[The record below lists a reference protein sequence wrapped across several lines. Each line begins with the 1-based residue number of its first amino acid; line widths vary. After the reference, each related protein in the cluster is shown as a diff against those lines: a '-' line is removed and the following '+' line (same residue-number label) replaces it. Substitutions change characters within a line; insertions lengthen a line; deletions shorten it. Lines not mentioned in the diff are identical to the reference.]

1 MKSDSTSLMGAQRRQ
16 EALAAQTPPATS
28 PVSRRQFLVAAGM
41 AASASGLQLAQAAPP
56 RRAIS
61 LGFDNFAV
69 RACGWN
75 ARQLIDH
82 AEALRCDSLF
92 ITDFGPLE
100 GRFDDASLTD
110 LRRYAADKG
119 VTIELGS
126 WSICPTAKRFKDDWG
141 TAEEHLTL
149 GIRMA
154 KALGS
159 RAFRVILGG
168 REDRSGEGGISA
180 RIDDT
185 VAVLRKVRS
194 RAADSGVTIAIE
206 NHAGDMRS
214 EELAGLVEA
223 AGSDFVGVNF
233 DSGNACWALED
244 PVTALERLAP
254 YVATT
259 SLRDSMVWESARGV
273 TVQWTAMGEGCVD
286 LPAFFNLFA
295 EKCPGV
301 TVNIETISGFAREF
315 PLFDRTFW
323 RDYPDVRGRDLA
335 RFWALARRGRP
346 LEPFS
351 VPQGSERKA
360 AERDY
365 QLAELDRSI
374 RFCRD
379 KLSLGIRLS

>member
-1 MKSDSTSLMGAQRRQ
+1 M
-16 EALAAQTPPATS
+16 
-28 PVSRRQFLVAAGM
+28 AAG
-41 AASASGLQLAQAAPP
+41 AAAAVSSLPLARAAAP
-56 RRAIS
+56 RRGIP

-75 ARQLIDH
+75 ARQLVDH
-82 AEALRCDSLF
+82 AEAIRCDSLF

-100 GRFDDASLTD
+100 GRFDDASLAD
-110 LRRYAADKG
+110 LRRYATDRG
-119 VTIELGS
+119 VTLELGS

-141 TAEEHLTL
+141 TAEEHLAL

-154 KALGS
+154 KALGG
-159 RAFRVILGG
+159 RACRVILGS
-168 REDRSGEGGISA
+168 REDRSSEGGIAA

-185 VAVLRKVRS
+185 VAVLKKLRS
-194 RAADSGVTIAIE
+194 QAIDSGITIAVE

-223 AGSDFVGVNF
+223 AGTDFVGVNF

-244 PVTALERLAP
+244 PLAALERLAP
-254 YVATT
+254 FIATT
-259 SLRDSMVWESARGV
+259 SLRDSMVWESANGV

-286 LPAFFNLFA
+286 QPAFFNLFA

-315 PLFDRTFW
+315 PLFDQAFW
-323 RDYPDVRGRDLA
+323 REYPDVHARDLA

-346 LEPFS
+346 LEGFS
-351 VPQGSERKA
+351 VPPGSERQA
-360 AERDY
+360 AEREY

-379 KLSLGIRLS
+379 ELGLGIKPN

>member
-1 MKSDSTSLMGAQRRQ
+1 MRSPL
-16 EALAAQTPPATS
+16 PAI
-28 PVSRRQFLVAAGM
+28 PVSRRQLLMAAG
-41 AASASGLQLAQAAPP
+41 AAAAVSSLPLVRAAVP
-56 RRAIS
+56 RRGIP

-75 ARQLIDH
+75 ARQLVDH

-100 GRFDDASLTD
+100 GRFDDASLAG
-110 LRRYAADKG
+110 LRRYASDRG
-119 VTIELGS
+119 VALELGS

-141 TAEEHLTL
+141 TAEEHLAL
-149 GIRMA
+149 GIRMT
-154 KALGS
+154 KALGG
-159 RAFRVILGG
+159 RAFRVILGS
-168 REDRSGEGGISA
+168 REDRSSEGGIAA

-185 VAVLRKVRS
+185 VAVLKRMRS
-194 RAADSGVTIAIE
+194 RAIDSGITIAVE

-244 PVTALERLAP
+244 PLAALERLTP
-254 YVATT
+254 FIVTT
-259 SLRDSMVWESARGV
+259 SLRDSMVWESANGV

-286 LPAFFNLFA
+286 LSAFFNLFA

-315 PLFDRTFW
+315 PLFDRAFW
-323 RDYPDVRGRDLA
+323 REYPNVHARELA

-346 LEPFS
+346 LEGFS
-351 VPQGSERKA
+351 VPPGSDRQA
-360 AERDY
+360 AEREY

-379 KLSLGIRLS
+379 ELGLGIR

>member
-1 MKSDSTSLMGAQRRQ
+1 MRDHLLSSTLSHPLEQTTPTRSP
-16 EALAAQTPPATS
+16 LAAI
-28 PVSRRQFLVAAGM
+28 PVSRRQLLMAAG
-41 AASASGLQLAQAAPP
+41 AATAVSSLPLARAAVP
-56 RRAIS
+56 RRGIP

-75 ARQLIDH
+75 ARQLVDH
-82 AEALRCDSLF
+82 AEVLRCDSLF
-92 ITDFGPLE
+92 ITDLGPLE
-100 GRFDDASLTD
+100 GHFDNASLAE
-110 LRRYAADKG
+110 LRRYALDRG
-119 VTIELGS
+119 VALELGS
-126 WSICPTAKRFKDDWG
+126 WSICPTAKRFKNDWG
-141 TAEEHLTL
+141 TAEEHLAL

-154 KALGS
+154 KALGG
-159 RAFRVILGG
+159 RAFRVILGSS
-168 REDRSGEGGISA
+168 EDRASKGGIAA

-185 VAVLRKVRS
+185 VKVLRKVRS
-194 RAADSGVTIAIE
+194 LAIDSGITIAVE

-214 EELAGLVEA
+214 EELFGLVEA

-244 PVTALERLAP
+244 PVAALERLAP
-254 YVATT
+254 FIVTT
-259 SLRDSMVWESARGV
+259 SLRDSMVWESANGV

-286 LPAFFNLFA
+286 LSAFFNLFA

-315 PLFDRTFW
+315 PLLDQAFW
-323 RDYPDVRGRDLA
+323 REYPDVHARDLA

-346 LEPFS
+346 LEGFS
-351 VPQGSERKA
+351 VPPGSDRQA
-360 AERDY
+360 AEREY

-379 KLSLGIRLS
+379 ELGLGIR

>member
-1 MKSDSTSLMGAQRRQ
+1 MGAQRRQ

>member
-1 MKSDSTSLMGAQRRQ
+1 MKTHRRSSIRSQRLKQ
-16 EALAAQTPPATS
+16 ATPLRSPLSAI
-28 PVSRRQFLVAAGM
+28 PVSRRQLLMAAG
-41 AASASGLQLAQAAPP
+41 AAAAVSSLPLVRAAVP
-56 RRAIS
+56 RRGIP

-75 ARQLIDH
+75 ARQLVDH

-100 GRFDDASLTD
+100 GRFDDASLAD
-110 LRRYAADKG
+110 LRRYASDRG
-119 VTIELGS
+119 VALELGS

-141 TAEEHLTL
+141 TAEEHLAL

-159 RAFRVILGG
+159 RAFRVILGS
-168 REDRSGEGGISA
+168 REDRSSEGGIAA

-185 VAVLRKVRS
+185 VAVLKRMRS
-194 RAADSGVTIAIE
+194 RAIDSGITIAVE

-244 PVTALERLAP
+244 PLAALERLAP
-254 YVATT
+254 FIVTT
-259 SLRDSMVWESARGV
+259 SLRDSMVWESANGV

-286 LPAFFNLFA
+286 LSAFFNLFA

-315 PLFDRTFW
+315 PLFDRAFW
-323 RDYPDVRGRDLA
+323 REYPDVHARELA

-346 LEPFS
+346 LEGFS
-351 VPQGSERKA
+351 VPPGSDRQA
-360 AERDY
+360 AEREY

-379 KLSLGIRLS
+379 ELGLGIKPN

>member
-1 MKSDSTSLMGAQRRQ
+1 MRDHPLSSTLSHPLEQATPTRSP
-16 EALAAQTPPATS
+16 LAAI
-28 PVSRRQFLVAAGM
+28 PVSRRQLLIAAG
-41 AASASGLQLAQAAPP
+41 AAAAVSSLPLARAAVP
-56 RRAIS
+56 RRGIP

-75 ARQLIDH
+75 ARQLVDH
-82 AEALRCDSLF
+82 AEAIRCDSLF

-100 GRFDDASLTD
+100 GRFDDASLAD
-110 LRRYAADKG
+110 LRRYAADRG
-119 VTIELGS
+119 VALELGS

-141 TAEEHLTL
+141 TAEEHLAL

-154 KALGS
+154 KALGG
-159 RAFRVILGG
+159 RAFRVILGS
-168 REDRSGEGGISA
+168 REDRCSEGGIAA

-185 VAVLRKVRS
+185 VAVLKKLRS
-194 RAADSGVTIAIE
+194 QAIDSGITIAVE

-223 AGSDFVGVNF
+223 AGTDFVGVNF

-244 PVTALERLAP
+244 PLAALERLAP
-254 YVATT
+254 FIVTT
-259 SLRDSMVWESARGV
+259 SLRDSMVWESANGV

-315 PLFDRTFW
+315 PLFDRAFW
-323 RDYPDVRGRDLA
+323 REYPDVHARELA

-346 LEPFS
+346 LEGFS
-351 VPQGSERKA
+351 VPPGSDRQA
-360 AERDY
+360 AEREY
-365 QLAELDRSI
+365 QLAELGRSI

-379 KLSLGIRLS
+379 ELGLGIR